1 MWFPDSARL
10 QGHHDDARLLSGEDG
25 KVAFVS
31 LSQVTAVESLWC
43 ERTEVKQMRLGGV
56 QFGGSLGSPKRAAS
70 SVTVT
75 SSGLS
80 WERGGENAQS
90 VPAPAAAATPATPTP
105 PSTVRRLIDFIT
117 RR

>member
-56 QFGGSLGSPKRAAS
+56 QFGGEPRVAEAGGVIGHGYVLWIVMGARGRKRPVGAGAGSGRNPGDADSAEHRAS
-70 SVTVT
+70 
-75 SSGLS
+75 
-80 WERGGENAQS
+80 
-90 VPAPAAAATPATPTP
+90 
-105 PSTVRRLIDFIT
+105 ID
-117 RR
+117 

>member
-31 LSQVTAVESLWC
+31 LPQVPAVESLRC

-56 QFGGSLGSPKRAAS
+56 QFGGEPGVAEAS
-70 SVTVT
+70 GVIGHGHVLRIVM
-75 SSGLS
+75 GA
-80 WERGGENAQS
+80 RGENAQS
-90 VPAPAAAATPATPTP
+90 VPAPAAAATPATPTCRAP
-105 PSTVRRLIDFIT
+105 CVD
-117 RR
+117 